1 MAKAAGRTETTV
13 ELPFKLES
21 ISKAVAPG
29 GAAGVWYSYVISQGT
44 NTIEGVRAGT
54 HAEVTS
60 LVHDMV
66 ERLNER
72 REGKYRPKS
81 KR

>member
-1 MAKAAGRTETTV
+1 M
-13 ELPFKLES
+13 ELPFKLDS
-21 ISKAVAPG
+21 IAKAAAPS
-29 GAAGVWYSYVISQGT
+29 GASGVWHSYVISQGA

-54 HAEVTS
+54 REEVAER
-60 LVHDMV
+60 LRELV

-72 REGKYRPKS
+72 REGKTRPKA

>member
-1 MAKAAGRTETTV
+1 VANLATETTV
-13 ELPFKLES
+13 ELPFKLDS
-21 ISKAVAPG
+21 IAKAAAPS
-29 GAAGVWYSYVISQGT
+29 GASGVWHSYVISQGA

-54 HAEVTS
+54 REEVAER
-60 LVHDMV
+60 LRELV

-72 REGKYRPKS
+72 REGKTRPKA

>member
-1 MAKAAGRTETTV
+1 MANLATETTV
-13 ELPFKLES
+13 ELPFKLDS
-21 ISKAVAPG
+21 IAKAAAPS
-29 GAAGVWYSYVISQGT
+29 GASGVWHSYVISQGA

-54 HAEVTS
+54 REEVAER
-60 LVHDMV
+60 LRELV

-72 REGKYRPKS
+72 REGKTRPKA

>member
-1 MAKAAGRTETTV
+1 VANLATETTV
-13 ELPFKLES
+13 ELPFKLDS
-21 ISKAVAPG
+21 IAKAAAPS
-29 GAAGVWYSYVISQGT
+29 GASGVWHSYVISQGA

-54 HAEVTS
+54 REEVAER
-60 LVHDMV
+60 LRELI

-72 REGKYRPKS
+72 REGRTRPKA